1 MMRWEIARL
10 VVGPLATNCYVA
22 AAAKEAV
29 VIDPGGQVRT
39 VLDATEGL
47 EILAVLITH
56 GHSDHV
62 GGADGL
68 LAETGAPFFAP
79 AADAPLIAKHV
90 SAEPARL
97 LRDGDRLEF
106 GPLSLEV
113 IATPG
118 HTPGSCCYYT
128 PGVLFSGDTLF
139 AGGVGRTDL
148 PGGSADA
155 LSAAIRERIFTL
167 PAETV
172 VYPGHGE
179 LTTVG
184 REKESN
190 PFLGSAW
197 V

>member
-1 MMRWEIARL
+1 MRWDIMRL
-10 VVGPLATNCYVA
+10 VVGPLAANCYVVA
-22 AAAKEAV
+22 AEKEAV
-29 VIDPGGQVRT
+29 VIDPGAQVRT
-39 VLDATEGL
+39 IL
-47 EILAVLITH
+47 EAVGGREVLAVLATH

-62 GGADGL
+62 GGADGF
-68 LAETGAPFFAP
+68 LAETGASFFAP
-79 AADAPLIAKHV
+79 AADASLIAKHI
-90 SAEPARL
+90 SAEPTRS
-97 LRDGDRLEF
+97 LRDGDKLEF
-106 GPLSLEV
+106 ESLSLEV

-128 PGVLFSGDTLF
+128 PGGLFSGDTLF

-148 PGGSADA
+148 PGGSGDA
-155 LSAAIRERIFTL
+155 LFAAIRGRIFTL
-167 PAETV
+167 APETV

-190 PFLGSAW
+190 PFFGSAW